1 MVSLSLNDENTS
13 NCNYKLTRVQMIG
26 AVGHTVRRNKRCSY
40 SYFNLKT
47 TKSRSDGDLVGL
59 PQLRA
64 LGDAL
69 DDAVDAAQRRVEALR
84 RQVLLPLDA
93 GAKTPA

>member
-1 MVSLSLNDENTS
+1 MPLVKELEVIGENWRLN
-13 NCNYKLTRVQMIG
+13 
-26 AVGHTVRRNKRCSY
+26 SY

-47 TKSRSDGDLVGL
+47 TESRSDGDLVGL

-69 DDAVDAAQRRVEALR
+69 DDAVDAAQCRVEALR